1 MNIRTH
7 CVKDPGRTES
17 TIERL
22 RPYLLV
28 SFLFMSTL
36 PVGLSQ
42 DQPVLL
48 EGQVSYVSS
57 LNVYVKFS
65 NTAEISKGDTLYA
78 KTDERMIPILVV
90 KDKSSTSCVCAPLSA
105 NKIGVGDRFFAR
117 LAQVV
122 PTEVAPPG
130 RKDTKPAVDKDEP
143 AAPPS
148 LITPETEEVA
158 PVFRQ
163 KIRARL
169 SAASY
174 STLYE
179 DESLHRMRYAFN
191 LQGNNLRNSRF
202 STDNYIVFRHTVG
215 EWQEVKDN
223 LSDALKIYALSVS
236 YDLDEKSRI
245 SLGRRINPRFTSLG
259 AIDGL
264 HVEKGLGQFMV
275 GGVAGSR
282 PDIQDY
288 GINPSLVQAGVYVG
302 HQSNHNGNTEQS
314 TLGVV
319 EQRNGKFTDR
329 RFAYFQHSSNLWKKV
344 NLFGSF
350 EVDLYERIQNE
361 ARGQL
366 SLTNLYLSARYR
378 LSQRLSLGASF
389 DSRRNVIY
397 YESYKSY
404 IEQLIDTETRQGLR
418 FNFSYRPF
426 KRVTWG
432 ANANWR
438 FQKSDANLSKN
449 LNTYLNF
456 TNVPGL
462 KAQLS
467 VNANILQTNY
477 MDSKMVGIRLN
488 RDLIAGKLN
497 LELYG
502 RYLEYKYRTSE
513 FQLRQEVAGANLGI
527 NLSRKL
533 SLYLYGE
540 ATFDAVNSTLYRV
553 NTRIL
558 QRF

>member
-1 MNIRTH
+1 MTPSCQIHSQRHQTQ
-7 CVKDPGRTES
+7 PR
-17 TIERL
+17 
-22 RPYLLV
+22 
-28 SFLFMSTL
+28 SFLLL
-36 PVGLSQ
+36 PILYLSCLSFGHVQ
-42 DQPVLL
+42 AQTSLL

-65 NTAEISKGDTLYA
+65 NTEAIGKGDTLYG
-78 KTDERMIPILVV
+78 KTEERMIPLLVV
-90 KDKSSTSCVCAPLSA
+90 KDKSSTSCVCAPLSKD
-105 NKIGVGDRFFAR
+105 KIGVGDRFFAR
-117 LAQVV
+117 LPQVA
-122 PTEVAPPG
+122 EPPAE
-130 RKDTKPAVDKDEP
+130 RAKPDRRETKPADENEEAP
-143 AAPPS
+143 APPS
-148 LITPETEEVA
+148 LITPESEEKVVPA
-158 PVFRQ
+158 FRQ

-169 SAASY
+169 SAATY
-174 STLYE
+174 STLYG

-191 LQGNNLRNSRF
+191 LQGSNLRNSRF

-223 LSDALKIYALSVS
+223 LSDALKIYALSIS
-236 YDLDEKSRI
+236 YDLDAQSRI

-264 HVEKGLGQFMV
+264 HVEKGFGQFLV

-288 GINPSLVQAGVYVG
+288 GVNPDLKQAGLYVG
-302 HQSNHNGNTEQS
+302 HQASHNGNSVQS
-314 TLGVV
+314 TFGVV

-329 RFAYFQHSSNLWKKV
+329 RFVYFQHASNLWKKM

-350 EVDLYERIQNE
+350 EVDLYENIQNE

-378 LSQRLSLGASF
+378 LSQRLSVAMSF
-389 DSRRNVIY
+389 DSRRNIIY

-404 IEQLIDTETRQGLR
+404 IDQLIDNETRQGLR
-418 FNFSYRPF
+418 FNISYRPF

-432 ANANWR
+432 ASANWR
-438 FQKSDANLSKN
+438 FQKSDANLSRN

-477 MDSKMVGIRLN
+477 MASRMMGVRLN
-488 RDLIAGKLN
+488 KDLIAGKLN

-502 RYLEYKYRTSE
+502 RHLAYTYRTSE
-513 FQLRQEVAGANLGI
+513 FMLRQEVAGANLGI

-540 ATFDAVNSTLYRV
+540 ATFDSANSTLYRV
-553 NTRIL
+553 NTRII
-558 QRF
+558 QRL